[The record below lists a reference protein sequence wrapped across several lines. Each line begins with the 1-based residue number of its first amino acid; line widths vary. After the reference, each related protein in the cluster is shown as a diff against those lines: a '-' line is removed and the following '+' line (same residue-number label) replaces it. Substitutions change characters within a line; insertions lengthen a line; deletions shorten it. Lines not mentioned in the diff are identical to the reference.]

1 MQVIDLAKS
10 LIKNTLFPQGSVRA
24 VLLGPCR
31 GILYRVFPGY
41 GWAYIYGGWERR
53 LVRLMTGLISPGS
66 LLYDVGANY
75 GMHTLLFA
83 RRVGLSGRGYAFEPH
98 PGVFSC
104 LKEQLDLNGFRTVVP
119 VCKAVCEES
128 GTGFFDETEQRS
140 TGHLTDPARGHL
152 RVQTTSLDDLVFGGY
167 AAPPDFIK
175 IDIEGAES
183 RALRGALNT
192 LQQYHPALVIELHN
206 PAEDKAVGDIL
217 ANLRYSAFR
226 VHDGSRVQDIRS
238 GWPNLNGI
246 WGTVLAVPETL
257 PASMTRVSLPCRLR
271 IQ

>member
-1 MQVIDLAKS
+1 MSTSGRWLAPRTRRSITCLTAGQSWCPTVKSGARCSSVPDTGSPACQMTLAVSLRRSAGCSSTGSKDVRWASGAGSGSRWSGITRRSSRTPLKLSDCRLWAADPVTACMQVIDLAKS

-31 GILYRVFPGY
+31 GIRYRVFPGY

-53 LVRLMTGLISPGS
+53 LVRRMTGLISPGS
-66 LLYDVGANY
+66 TVYDVGANY

-83 RRVGLSGRGYAFEPH
+83 RLVGPSGRVYAFEPH

-140 TGHLTDPARGHL
+140 TGHLTDPARGQL
-152 RVQTTSLDDLVFGGY
+152 RVQT
-167 AAPPDFIK
+167 
-175 IDIEGAES
+175 
-183 RALRGALNT
+183 
-192 LQQYHPALVIELHN
+192 
-206 PAEDKAVGDIL
+206 
-217 ANLRYSAFR
+217 
-226 VHDGSRVQDIRS
+226 
-238 GWPNLNGI
+238 
-246 WGTVLAVPETL
+246 
-257 PASMTRVSLPCRLR
+257 
-271 IQ
+271 